1 MFSKETYINR
11 RKRLQQK
18 MQSGL
23 ILMLGNTDVPM
34 NYKDNVYHFRQ
45 DSSFLYFF
53 GIDLQDH
60 AAVIDIDNDKEYL
73 FGDDISLGHIIWM
86 GPQPTMAEKAASV
99 GVENTRPMADLATII
114 GDALKAGRP
123 VHFNPPYR
131 GENIMWLADLLGCR
145 HNEVQSKTSLE
156 LTKACIEIRSIK
168 EPCEIEE
175 MERHMAVA
183 YQMHTTAMRMAQDG
197 VTEQAITGAM
207 EGISMSGGGM
217 VSFPIIC
224 SKRGETLHNH
234 NHGNTLRTGDLL
246 LVDGGSESPLHYA
259 TDHTR
264 TSPVG
269 GKFSQ
274 RQKEIYQIVV
284 DANDISREATK
295 PGVTYKDAHL
305 VAARVIAS
313 GLKDLGLMKGDVD
326 EAVAAGAHAMFF
338 PHGLGHMI
346 GLDVH
351 DMEDYND
358 TLVGYMDE
366 MERSTQFGLSALR
379 LGRTLQPGFC
389 VTNEPGIYFIPAL
402 IDQWKAD
409 GTNAD
414 FINFDKVES
423 YKDFGGVRLEDDILV
438 TEDGCRILGERIPIT
453 VDEVEATVSE
463 GKK

>member
-1 MFSKETYINR
+1 MFSKKTYINR
-11 RKRLQQK
+11 RKQLQGK
-18 MQSGL
+18 MKSGL
-23 ILMLGNTDVPM
+23 ILMLGNSDVPM

-45 DSSFLYFF
+45 DSTFLYFF

-60 AAVIDIDNDKEYL
+60 AAIIDIDNNKEYL

-86 GPQPTMAEKAASV
+86 GPQPTMEEKAAQI
-99 GVENTRPMADLATII
+99 GVENTKPMAELSKMI
-114 GDALKAGRP
+114 GDAIKSGRKI
-123 VHFNPPYR
+123 HFNPPYR
-131 GENIMWLADLLGCR
+131 GENIMLLSDLINV
-145 HNEVQSKTSLE
+145 HHSKVKEQASQE
-156 LTKACIEIRSIK
+156 LIKACIDIRSIK

-183 YQMHTTAMRMAQDG
+183 YQMHTTAMKMAQDG
-197 VTEQAITGAM
+197 ATEQQITGAM

-234 NHGNTLRTGDLL
+234 DHSNTLRNGDLL

-274 RQKEIYQIVV
+274 QQKEIYQVV
-284 DANDISREATK
+284 VNANNISREATK
-295 PGVTYKDAHL
+295 PGVAYRDAHL

-351 DMEDYND
+351 DMEDYGD
-358 TLVGYMDE
+358 TLVGYDE
-366 MERSTQFGLSALR
+366 EITRSTQFGLAALR
-379 LGRTLQPGFC
+379 LGRRMQPNF
-389 VTNEPGIYFIPAL
+389 VITNEPGIYFIPAL
-402 IDQWKAD
+402 IDSWKAENKF
-409 GTNAD
+409 TE
-414 FINFDKVES
+414 FINYDKVEG
-423 YKDFGGVRLEDDILV
+423 YKNFGGVRLEDDILV
-438 TEDGCRILGERIPIT
+438 TEDSCRILGERIPIT
-453 VDEVEATVSE
+453 VEEVEATVS
-463 GKK
+463 GK

>member
-11 RKRLQQK
+11 RKKLQSK
-18 MQSGL
+18 VESGL
-23 ILMLGNTDVPM
+23 ILMLGNKDVPM
-34 NYKDNVYHFRQ
+34 NYADNVYHFRQ
-45 DSSFLYFF
+45 DSTFLYFF

-60 AAVIDIDNDKEYL
+60 AAIIDVDNNKEYL

-86 GPQPTMAEKAASV
+86 GPQPTMEEKAAKI
-99 GVENTRPMADLATII
+99 GVANTKPMSELSKMIESAIKSGKKI
-114 GDALKAGRP
+114 
-123 VHFNPPYR
+123 HFNPPYR
-131 GENIMWLADLLGCR
+131 GENIMWLSDLLNI
-145 HNEVQSKTSLE
+145 HHSKVKEAASLE
-156 LTKACIEIRSIK
+156 LTKACINIRSIK

-183 YQMHTTAMRMAQDG
+183 YQMHTTAMKMAQDG
-197 VTEQAITGAM
+197 ATEQQITGAL

-234 NHGNTLRTGDLL
+234 DHSNTLKTGDLL
-246 LVDGGSESPLHYA
+246 LVDAGSESPLHYA

-264 TSPVG
+264 TTPVG
-269 GKFSQ
+269 GTFSQ

-284 DANDISREATK
+284 DANNISREATK
-295 PGVTYKDAHL
+295 PGMQYRDAHL

-313 GLKDLGLMKGDVD
+313 GLKDIGLMKGDVD

-366 MERSTQFGLSALR
+366 LERSTQFGLAALR
-379 LGRTLQPGFC
+379 LGRTLEPNWV

-402 IDQWKAD
+402 IDTWKAE
-409 GTNAD
+409 NKHAD
-414 FINFDKVES
+414 FINYDKVES
-423 YKDFGGVRLEDDILV
+423 YKDFGGIRLEDDILI
-438 TEDGCRILGERIPIT
+438 TDDSCRILGERIPIT
-453 VDEVEATVSE
+453 VDEVEATVK
-463 GKK
+463 GK

>member
-11 RKRLQQK
+11 RKRLQEK
-18 MQSGL
+18 VESGL
-23 ILMLGNTDVPM
+23 ILMLGNSDVPM

-45 DSSFLYFF
+45 DSTFLYFF

-60 AAVIDIDNDKEYL
+60 AAIIDVDNNKEYL
-73 FGDDISLGHIIWM
+73 IGDDISLGHIIWM
-86 GPQPTMAEKAASV
+86 GPQPTMVEKAASV
-99 GVENTRPMADLATII
+99 GVENTKPMAELSKMIA
-114 GDALKAGRP
+114 DALKSGRQI
-123 VHFNPPYR
+123 HFNPPYR
-131 GENIMWLADLLGCR
+131 GENIMLLSDLLNV
-145 HNEVQSKTSLE
+145 HHSKVKEMASLE
-156 LTKACIEIRSIK
+156 LTKACIDIRSIK

-183 YQMHTTAMRMAQDG
+183 YQMHTTAMKMAQDG
-197 VTEQAITGAM
+197 ATEQQITGAM

-234 NHGNTLRTGDLL
+234 DHSNTLRTGDLL

-284 DANDISREATK
+284 DANNISREATK
-295 PGVTYKDAHL
+295 PGVTYRDAHL

-313 GLKDLGLMKGDVD
+313 GLKDLGLMKGNVD

-351 DMEDYND
+351 DMEDYGD
-358 TLVGYMDE
+358 TLVGYDE
-366 MERSTQFGLSALR
+366 KTTRSTQFGLAALR
-379 LGRTLQPGFC
+379 LGRTLQPNWV

-402 IDQWKAD
+402 IDTWKAEKKF
-409 GTNAD
+409 TE
-414 FINFDKVES
+414 FINYDKVET
-423 YKDFGGVRLEDDILV
+423 YKDFGGVRLEDDILI
-438 TEDGCRILGERIPIT
+438 TEDGCRILGDRIPIT
-453 VDEVEATVSE
+453 VDEVEATVS
-463 GKK
+463 GK

>member
-1 MFSKETYINR
+1 MFTKETYINR
-11 RKRLQQK
+11 RKRLAEK
-18 MQSGL
+18 VKSGL
-23 ILMLGNTDVPM
+23 ILMLGNKDVPM
-34 NYKDNVYHFRQ
+34 NYADNVYHFRQ
-45 DSSFLYFF
+45 DSTFLYFF

-60 AAVIDIDNDKEYL
+60 AAIIDVDNNKEYL
-73 FGDDISLGHIIWM
+73 IGDDISLGHIIWM
-86 GPQPTMAEKAASV
+86 GPQPTMVEKAASV
-99 GVENTRPMADLATII
+99 GVENTRPMADLVKMIDEAK
-114 GDALKAGRP
+114 KAGRTI
-123 VHFNPPYR
+123 HFNPPYR
-131 GENIMWLADLLGCR
+131 GENIMWLADLLGC
-145 HNEVQSKTSLE
+145 HHSEVKEKASLE
-156 LTKACIEIRSIK
+156 LTKACIKIRSIK
-168 EPCEIEE
+168 EACEIEE

-183 YQMHTTAMRMAQDG
+183 YKMHTTAMRMAQDG
-197 VTEQAITGAM
+197 ASEQAITGAL

-234 NHGNTLRTGDLL
+234 DHSNILKTGDLL
-246 LVDGGSESPLHYA
+246 LVDAGSESPLHYA

-269 GKFSQ
+269 GTFTQK
-274 RQKEIYQIVV
+274 QKEIYQIVV
-284 DANDISREATK
+284 DANNISREATK
-295 PGVTYKDAHL
+295 PGVTYKDVHL
-305 VAARVIAS
+305 VAARVLAS

-326 EAVAAGAHAMFF
+326 AAVASGAHALFM

-389 VTNEPGIYFIPAL
+389 ITNEPGIYFIPAL

-409 GTNAD
+409 GTNAE

-438 TEDGCRILGERIPIT
+438 TEDSCRILGERIPID
-453 VDEVEATVSE
+453 VEDVEATVKE

>member
-11 RKRLQQK
+11 RKRLQNK
-18 MQSGL
+18 VESGL
-23 ILMLGNTDVPM
+23 VLMLGNSDVPM

-45 DSSFLYFF
+45 DSTFLYFF

-60 AAVIDIDNDKEYL
+60 AAIIDIDNNKEYL
-73 FGDDISLGHIIWM
+73 FGDDVSVGHIIWM
-86 GPQPTMAEKAASV
+86 GPQPTMVEKADRV
-99 GVENTRPMADLATII
+99 GVEYTKPMAELSKMIS
-114 GDALKAGRP
+114 DALKSGRP
-123 VHFNPPYR
+123 IHFNPPYR
-131 GENIMWLADLLGCR
+131 GENIMWLADLLGC
-145 HNEVQSKTSLE
+145 HHGEVKDKTSLE

-168 EPCEIEE
+168 EACEIEE

-183 YQMHTTAMRMAQDG
+183 YKMHTTAMRMAQNG
-197 VTEQAITGAM
+197 VSEQEITGAM

-234 NHGNTLRTGDLL
+234 DHSNILKTGDLL

-269 GKFSQ
+269 GQFSQ

-284 DANDISREATK
+284 DANNISREATK
-295 PGVTYKDAHL
+295 PGITYKEAHL

-366 MERSTQFGLSALR
+366 MERSTQFGLAALR
-379 LGRTLQPGFC
+379 LGRTLQPNWV

-423 YKDFGGVRLEDDILV
+423 YKDFGGVRLEDDILI
-438 TEDGCRILGERIPIT
+438 TDDSCRILGERIPIT